1 VILKHAFLDLTP
13 IRTVPVFR
21 RLLSGQTLSGLGSQM
36 ALVAVLYQV
45 WDTTGSAIW
54 TGAVGMAQAL
64 PLIVF
69 GLFAGAMVDRRD
81 RRLVYLTAMSGQV
94 VCSVLLAVQAFFL
107 HLPVGGL
114 LAIVAVQACFSAAA
128 SPAARTF
135 LPRLLPPEQLA
146 AGLALR
152 RISFQGAM
160 LVGPALGGLVVGAW
174 GVGVCFAVDAVSF
187 CAAMYGAFG
196 LPTMRPEGETSRPG
210 LHGVLDGLAFVVR
223 QPVVRAAL
231 VVDLATT
238 VLSMPISLFP
248 LVNAERFG
256 DDPRMLGLFLSAIA
270 VGGVAASLLSGTF
283 TRRPRQG
290 LVMLAGA
297 TTWGVALTAFA
308 LVPNPW
314 LGLGCLAVAGAADTA
329 TVVARS
335 TVVQLNTPDVMLG
348 RVGAAEQI
356 VGQGGPDIGNL
367 RGGLVAAATTG
378 TFALAS
384 GGLACVA
391 VVMLIALAT
400 PGLRGFR
407 V

>member
-1 VILKHAFLDLTP
+1 MILKHAFLDLTP
-13 IRTVPVFR
+13 VRTVPVFR

-45 WDTTGSAIW
+45 WDVTGSAIW

-81 RRLVYLTAMSGQV
+81 RRLVYLIAMSGQV
-94 VCSVLLAVQAFFL
+94 VCSALLAVQAFFL
-107 HLPVGGL
+107 HLPVAGL
-114 LAIVAVQACFSAAA
+114 LVIVAVQACFSAAA
-128 SPAARTF
+128 SPAAQTF

-152 RISFQGAM
+152 RVSFQGAM
-160 LVGPALGGLVVGAW
+160 LIGPALGGLVVGAW

-210 LHGVLDGLAFVVR
+210 LHGVLDGLGFVVR

-231 VVDLATT
+231 VTDLATT

-391 VVMLIALAT
+391 VVMLIAMAT